1 MTNSRFKYRV
11 WNKLRKEWDNR
22 WLLGA
27 DGEPFFITND
37 SAPESK
43 TANKC
48 YFTEDIEIVQ
58 STGLY
63 DCEGREVWE
72 GDIFSVEAPYYQGA
86 VNFSV
91 QWLQDNLEWVGINE
105 LVTFINGDTRR
116 EFDNLVGFMR
126 HGRLNHKIIGNR
138 FEHPEL
144 LEGEE

>member
-1 MTNSRFKYRV
+1 MTNSRFKFRV

-63 DCEGREVWE
+63 DCEGKEIWE
-72 GDIFSVEAPYYQGA
+72 GDIIEKDYCEEGEHRY
-86 VNFSV
+86 
-91 QWLQDNLEWVGINE
+91 
-105 LVTFINGDTRR
+105 R
-116 EFDNLVGFMR
+116 EVVFKTDIGSCGCCYPEFKGSGFVLP
-126 HGRLNHKIIGNR
+126 HGKWKVAGNR
-138 FEHPEL
+138 FESPEL